1 MILCNINDNL
11 QQLIQS
17 VYSYWFNQFNF
28 PNSNGIPYASNN
40 GIMVYNESIKRKIPE
55 DWEVETLRHNSLSNF
70 IETGIP
76 YFESKNYLATANVN
90 NSMIKD
96 GEWVTYSNRE
106 SRANMAPSIYSIWFA
121 KMKNSVKHMAIPKNG
136 EWMVEKYIFSTGF
149 AGIQCNMNSFAYL
162 YCLINEPFFENTK
175 DILSHG
181 ATQQSVNN
189 DDLDSIKIVVPPSE
203 ILVSFA
209 EFANPL
215 YEKICNIIRENQ
227 ILCQQRDS
235 LLPLLINGQ
244 ITID

>member
-1 MILCNINDNL
+1 M
-11 QQLIQS
+11 
-17 VYSYWFNQFNF
+17 
-28 PNSNGIPYASNN
+28 
-40 GIMVYNESIKRKIPE
+40 YNESIKRKIPE
-55 DWEVETLRHNSLSNF
+55 DWKVETLRHNSLSNF

-106 SRANMAPSIYSIWFA
+106 SRANMAPSVYSIWFA

-149 AGIQCNMNSFAYL
+149 AGIQCNKNSFAYL